1 MTTASLTPTVTAVGT
16 QFDLTTGLTADR
28 PSLKRPLSVMR
39 GLYTDAEAFEAAVAA
54 DDVLTY
60 EFYDFGVPS
69 LETEVAYGTSITYP
83 GKVGDEYFMTKG
95 HFHERLESAE
105 IYLCLSGKG
114 LMLMES
120 PEGDVQV
127 EEFRPGRS
135 VYVPG
140 RYAHRSINT
149 SPDEPLITFFA
160 FPGDAGHDYG
170 TIETKGF
177 RTVVVDRDGTPELV
191 ANPRWQADS
200 RGKD

>member
-1 MTTASLTPTVTAVGT
+1 MSTTSLDPTVVAVAT
-16 QFDLTTGLTADR
+16 QFDLATGLTDAR
-28 PSLKRPLSVMR
+28 PSLQRRLSDMR
-39 GLYTDAEAFEAAVAA
+39 GMYADPEALSAAVAA

-95 HFHERLESAE
+95 HFHTRLESAE
-105 IYLCLSGKG
+105 IYLCLSGQG

-127 EEFRPGRS
+127 EEFRAGRS

-149 SPDEPLITFFA
+149 SADEPLITFFA

-177 RTVVVDRDGTPELV
+177 RRIVLDRGGSPEIVD
-191 ANPRWQADS
+191 NPRWQS
-200 RGKD
+200 

>member
-1 MTTASLTPTVTAVGT
+1 MTTSSSTAPTTLAVAT
-16 QFDLTTGLTADR
+16 QFDLRSGLADSV
-28 PSLKRPLSVMR
+28 PSLRRPLSAMA
-39 GLYTDAEAFEAAVAA
+39 GMYADTAAFDAAVAA
-54 DDVLTY
+54 GDPLTY
-60 EFYDFGVPS
+60 EFYDMGVPP
-69 LETEVAYGTSITYP
+69 LETEIAYGTSITYP
-83 GKVGDEYFMTKG
+83 GKVGDEYHMTKG

-105 IYLCLSGKG
+105 IYLCLSGRG

-127 EEFRPGRS
+127 EEFVAGRA

-140 RYAHRSINT
+140 RHAHRSINT

-177 RTVVVDRDGTPELV
+177 RKIVVERDGRPELLD
-191 ANPRWQADS
+191 NPRWV
-200 RGKD
+200 G

>member
-1 MTTASLTPTVTAVGT
+1 MSTPNTVPTTVAVGT
-16 QFDLTTGLTADR
+16 QFDLTTGLADSR
-28 PSLKRPLSVMR
+28 PSLRRPLSAMR
-39 GLYTDAEAFEAAVAA
+39 GMYADTDAFDAGVAA
-54 DDVLTY
+54 GDPLTY
-60 EFYDFGVPS
+60 EFYDMGVPS
-69 LETEVAYGTSITYP
+69 LETEIAYGTSITYP
-83 GKVGDEYFMTKG
+83 GKVGDEYHMTKG

-105 IYLCLSGKG
+105 IYFCISGSG

-127 EEFRPGRS
+127 EEFVPGRA

-177 RTVVVDRDGTPELV
+177 RKIVVERDGQPVLLD
-191 ANPRWQADS
+191 NPRWGA
-200 RGKD
+200 

>member
-1 MTTASLTPTVTAVGT
+1 MSTTSLDPTVTAVAT
-16 QFDLTTGLTADR
+16 QFDLATGLTEAR
-28 PSLKRPLSVMR
+28 PSLQRRLSDMS
-39 GLYTDAEAFEAAVAA
+39 GMYADTAALSAAVDA

-95 HFHERLESAE
+95 HFHTRLESAE
-105 IYLCLSGKG
+105 IYLCLSGQG

-149 SPDEPLITFFA
+149 SPDESLITFFA

-177 RTVVVDRDGTPELV
+177 RRIVLERDGAPVLV
-191 ANPRWQADS
+191 DNPRWRS
-200 RGKD
+200 